1 MRALVILGLGIDVA
15 SIERIRHVLDRHG
28 DRMWTRVLTNAEQ
41 AALGA
46 RRDRATAL
54 AGRWA
59 AKEAAVKAFLGR
71 AGALWHDFEV
81 GRGLLGEPEMRFFGR
96 AARVAKA
103 IGVRRALVSITHDA
117 GVAAAVVV
125 LEGA

>member
-1 MRALVILGLGIDVA
+1 VILGVGIDVA
-15 SIERIRHVLDRHG
+15 SIERMSAVLDRHG
-28 DRMWTRVLTNAEQ
+28 DRMWTRILTPIEQ
-41 AALGA
+41 KALA
-46 RRDRATAL
+46 QRRDRATAL

-59 AKEAAVKAFLGR
+59 AKEAAVKAFVGK

-81 GRGLLGEPEMRFFGR
+81 RRSASGAPEMFFQGR
-96 AARVAKA
+96 ARVTAQRL
-103 IGVRRALVSITHDA
+103 GVVRAFVSITHDA

>member
-1 MRALVILGLGIDVA
+1 MILGLGIDVA
-15 SIERIRHVLDRHG
+15 SIDRMRAVLDRHG
-28 DRMWTRVLTNAEQ
+28 ERMWTRILTPIEQ
-41 AALGA
+41 TALGQ

-59 AKEAAVKAFLGR
+59 AKEAAVKAFLGT

-81 GRGLLGEPEMRFFGR
+81 RRSPSGAPEMHFQGR
-96 AARVAKA
+96 AALAAARL
-103 IGVRRALVSITHDA
+103 GVVRAFVSITHDA

-125 LEGA
+125 LEGP

>member
-1 MRALVILGLGIDVA
+1 VILGLGIDVA
-15 SIERIRHVLDRHG
+15 SIDRMRRVLDRHG
-28 DRMWTRVLTNAEQ
+28 DRLWNRVLTERER
-41 AALGA
+41 AALA
-46 RRDRATAL
+46 HRRDRAVAL

-81 GRGLLGEPEMRFFGR
+81 RRGVLGEPEMHFQGR
-96 AARVAKA
+96 AALVADRL
-103 IGVRRALVSITHDA
+103 GVGRALVSITHDA

>member
-1 MRALVILGLGIDVA
+1 MILGLGIDVA
-15 SIERIRHVLDRHG
+15 SIDRIRAVLDRHG
-28 DRMWTRVLTNAEQ
+28 ERMWTRVLTSREQ
-41 AALGA
+41 AILAG

-81 GRGLLGEPEMRFFGR
+81 GRGLLGEPEMRFSGR
-96 AARVAKA
+96 AALVAQRL
-103 IGVRRALVSITHDA
+103 GVSRALVSITHDA

-125 LEGA
+125 LEGS

>member
-1 MRALVILGLGIDVA
+1 MILGLGIDVA
-15 SIERIRHVLDRHG
+15 SIDRMKQVLDRHG
-28 DRMWTRVLTNAEQ
+28 ERLWNRVLTERERAQ
-41 AALGA
+41 LAG

-59 AKEAAVKAFLGR
+59 AKEAAVKAFTGR

-81 GRGLLGEPEMRFFGR
+81 RKGPRGEPEMFFQGKASL
-96 AARVAKA
+96 AAERLGVA
-103 IGVRRALVSITHDA
+103 RALVSITHDA

-125 LEGA
+125 LEGT

>member
-1 MRALVILGLGIDVA
+1 VILGLGIDVA
-15 SIERIRHVLDRHG
+15 SIDRIRAVLDRHG
-28 DRMWTRVLTNAEQ
+28 ERMWMRVLTSREQ
-41 AALGA
+41 SILAG

-81 GRGLLGEPEMRFFGR
+81 GRGLLGEPEMRFSGR
-96 AARVAKA
+96 AALAAQRL
-103 IGVRRALVSITHDA
+103 GVSRALVSITHDA

-125 LEGA
+125 LEGS

>member
-1 MRALVILGLGIDVA
+1 VILGLGIDVA
-15 SIERIRHVLDRHG
+15 SIERTRDVLERHG
-28 DRMWTRVLTNAEQ
+28 DRFWARILTPIEQ
-41 AALGA
+41 AALER

-59 AKEAAVKAFLGR
+59 AKEAAVKAFSGK

-81 GRGLLGEPEMRFFGR
+81 RRAASGAPEMHFHGR
-96 AARVAKA
+96 AATTAQRL
-103 IGVRRALVSITHDA
+103 GVVRALVSITHDA

>member
-1 MRALVILGLGIDVA
+1 MIVGLGIDVA
-15 SIERIRHVLDRHG
+15 SIDRMRAVLDRHG
-28 DRMWTRVLTNAEQ
+28 ERMWTRILTPLEQ
-41 AALGA
+41 AALEH

-59 AKEAAVKAFLGR
+59 AKEAAVKAFLGK
-71 AGALWHDFEV
+71 AGALWQDFEV
-81 GRGLLGEPEMRFFGR
+81 RRGAAGAPEMHFRGR
-96 AARVAKA
+96 AALTAQQL
-103 IGVRRALVSITHDA
+103 GVMRAFVSITHDA

>member
-1 MRALVILGLGIDVA
+1 MILGLGIDVA
-15 SIERIRHVLDRHG
+15 SIERMRHVLDRHG
-28 DRMWTRVLTNAEQ
+28 ERMWTRILTPVEQ
-41 AALGA
+41 TALGR

-81 GRGLLGEPEMRFFGR
+81 GRGPAGEPEMRFRGR
-96 AARVAKA
+96 AASVATRLGVTRV
-103 IGVRRALVSITHDA
+103 LVSITHDA

-125 LEGA
+125 LEGS

>member
-1 MRALVILGLGIDVA
+1 VILGLGIDVA
-15 SIERIRHVLDRHG
+15 SIERMRAVLDRYG
-28 DRMWTRVLTNAEQ
+28 EKFWERVLTPLERH
-41 AALGA
+41 ALRA

-59 AKEAAVKAFLGR
+59 AKEAAVKAFSGR

-81 GRGLLGEPEMRFFGR
+81 DRDFSGAPAMRFRGR
-96 AARVAKA
+96 AAEVASLM
-103 IGVRRALVSITHDA
+103 GVARAHVSITHDA

-125 LEGA
+125 LEGP